1 VFLIRDR
8 IFFFSRG
15 FLAGFDSWVRVS
27 LCSINFLFCLF
38 NRYPT
43 LVDALRDLD
52 DCLTMVHLFVALPAV
67 DGERIEVKRIYNCR
81 RFVLFDIAEFSQS
94 HVIFECP

>member
-1 VFLIRDR
+1 
-8 IFFFSRG
+8 
-15 FLAGFDSWVRVS
+15 
-27 LCSINFLFCLF
+27 
-38 NRYPT
+38 
-43 LVDALRDLD
+43 
-52 DCLTMVHLFVALPAV
+52 MVHLFVALPAV